1 MKISKKDAL
10 MWFEFFAALPE
21 EEELMPHQQEI
32 ALAALAQIETAVN
45 KRREAMASRIDGLQ
59 SLSGRTYFV
68 GDRAKFPRGCC
79 SCLLGTGLSAVRKT
93 NRCNVQ
99 CKFCYNYGELDV
111 QPPIGEGMWEIGG
124 TKFYEDD
131 IDLLLSIQKKP
142 TGVAYVYLEPFMEIE
157 KYYGIIRK
165 FHEAGVHQHMYT
177 NGTLATEENLRA
189 LGEAG
194 LDELRFNLGAS
205 GCADRVIENMAT
217 AKKYIRYVGI
227 ETPITP
233 ELYETFM
240 QKKEKILAAGIDF
253 MNCAE
258 LHLNPNNIGNYEG
271 ESLYMSRQGYISP
284 IWSRDLT
291 LKLMETAARERWQPL
306 IHDCSNRTK
315 FARDL
320 NLRAHEG
327 GWFGASSY
335 GCEFPRI
342 PYEAFLPTLRDPS
355 VVFDEEETLPQGYRP
370 GDIVL

>member
-45 KRREAMASRIDGLQ
+45 KRREAMASQIDGLQ

-157 KYYGIIRK
+157 
-165 FHEAGVHQHMYT
+165 
-177 NGTLATEENLRA
+177 
-189 LGEAG
+189 
-194 LDELRFNLGAS
+194 
-205 GCADRVIENMAT
+205 
-217 AKKYIRYVGI
+217 
-227 ETPITP
+227 
-233 ELYETFM
+233 
-240 QKKEKILAAGIDF
+240 
-253 MNCAE
+253 
-258 LHLNPNNIGNYEG
+258 
-271 ESLYMSRQGYISP
+271 
-284 IWSRDLT
+284 
-291 LKLMETAARERWQPL
+291 
-306 IHDCSNRTK
+306 
-315 FARDL
+315 
-320 NLRAHEG
+320 
-327 GWFGASSY
+327 
-335 GCEFPRI
+335 
-342 PYEAFLPTLRDPS
+342 
-355 VVFDEEETLPQGYRP
+355 
-370 GDIVL
+370 